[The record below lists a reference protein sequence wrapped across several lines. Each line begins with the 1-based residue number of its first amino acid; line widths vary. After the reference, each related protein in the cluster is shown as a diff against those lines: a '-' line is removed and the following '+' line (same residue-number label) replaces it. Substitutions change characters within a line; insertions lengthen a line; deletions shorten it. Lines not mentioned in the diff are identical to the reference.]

1 MLETKLFRCYSLRFL
16 LGVLLTTGVVVALA
30 AVARG
35 LEKGSVPRFVLGAV
49 QAVLMGAVIGASVLL
64 IRRLDELQQRI
75 HHEALALAFAATAA
89 LVTGYA
95 FLEKAG
101 LPPVRWTLWAW
112 PLMVVL
118 WMIGLLIVQRR
129 YQ

>member
-1 MLETKLFRCYSLRFL
+1 MFEAKLFKCYSPRFL
-16 LGVLLTTGVVVALA
+16 LSVVLATAVVLALA
-30 AVARG
+30 VVARG
-35 LEKGSVPRFVLGAV
+35 LEQGSAPRLALAAA

-64 IRRLDELQQRI
+64 IRGLDELQQRI

-101 LPPVRWTLWAW
+101 LPPVRW
-112 PLMVVL
+112 
-118 WMIGLLIVQRR
+118 
-129 YQ
+129 